1 MAIGRTFKES
11 IQKAFRSLEVGLDG
25 LEPKNFNKS
34 DPDLN
39 RTKNLD
45 MSALRYGTC
54 FRLLKIIQ
62 AFKQGKSVE
71 EIYRITSI
79 DPWFLQQIKE
89 LSQIKKDNIQLLKEA
104 GFSDIQIGRLLDKE
118 EDSKIRSLR
127 KSLKVIPSYK
137 VVDTCAGEFIAKTHI
152 DG

>member
-1 MAIGRTFKES
+1 M
-11 IQKAFRSLEVGLDG
+11 DG

-54 FRLLKIIQ
+54 FRMLKIIE
-62 AFKQGKSVE
+62 AFRKGKSVE

-89 LSQIKKDNIQLLKEA
+89 LSQIKRIIFNHLKMQ
-104 GFSDIQIGRLLDKE
+104 GFQTLKL
-118 EDSKIRSLR
+118 ED
-127 KSLKVIPSYK
+127 Y
-137 VVDTCAGEFIAKTHI
+137 
-152 DG
+152 